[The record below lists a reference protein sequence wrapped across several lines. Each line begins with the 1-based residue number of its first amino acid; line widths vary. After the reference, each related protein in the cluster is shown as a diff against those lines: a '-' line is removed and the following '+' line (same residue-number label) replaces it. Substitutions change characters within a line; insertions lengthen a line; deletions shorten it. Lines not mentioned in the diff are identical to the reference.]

1 MLLYD
6 WTAMLTRR
14 RFLGTAGASLLA
26 PLVAEAQKPA
36 KPARIGYLLTGALE
50 SPETRAALD
59 AFRQGLRERGYVE
72 GQNVVIE
79 YRTAEGR
86 IERFPELAREL
97 IRLEI
102 DLIVAGTT
110 PAARGARQAT
120 TTVPIVAF
128 AMGDPVGDGL
138 VASLGRPGGNVTGLT
153 FLGPQL
159 VPKRLELLKELLPR
173 VARVGALWQPGA
185 FAERTMNEM
194 WKETEAAART
204 LGVQLLPV
212 EARGPDELEGAFSK
226 MAGSRVEAVLLFPST
241 MLFNERRRLIAL
253 AARFR
258 LPAMFN
264 AREFVELGGLI
275 GYGASLADLTRRSG
289 MYVEKILKG
298 AKPADLPV
306 EQPTKFDLTINMKT
320 AKALGLTIPPAMLA
334 RADHVIE

>member
-1 MLLYD
+1 V
-6 WTAMLTRR
+6 
-14 RFLGTAGASLLA
+14 SLLA
-26 PLVAEAQKPA
+26 APLAAEAQKPP
-36 KPARIGYLLTGALE
+36 KVARLGYLLTGSLD

-59 AFRQGLRERGYVE
+59 VFRQGLRELGYVE

-79 YRTAEGR
+79 FRTAEGK

-97 IRLEI
+97 VRLKV

-138 VASLGRPGGNVTGLT
+138 VDSLARPGGNITGLT

-173 VARVGALWQPGA
+173 ASRVAALWQPGA
-185 FAERTMNEM
+185 FAERTMNDM

-204 LGVQLLPV
+204 LGVQLQSV
-212 EARGPDELEGAFSK
+212 DARRPEQLEGAFSR
-226 MAGSRVEAVLLFPST
+226 MAAGRVDAILVFPST
-241 MLFNERRRLIAL
+241 MLFNERRRLVAL
-253 AARFR
+253 AAKVR

-264 AREFVELGGLI
+264 AREFVEIGGLI
-275 GYGASLADLTRRSG
+275 GYGASLADLIRRSG
-289 MYVEKILKG
+289 IFVDKILRG
-298 AKPADLPV
+298 ARPADLPV
-306 EQPTKFDLTINMKT
+306 EQPTKFDLAINIKT
-320 AKALGLTIPPAMLA
+320 ARALGLTIPPMVLA
-334 RADHVIE
+334 RADRVIE